1 VDPLIVARWQ
11 FGITTVYHF
20 LFVPLTIGLALIVAI
35 METAWVRTKDPKY
48 LRSTKFWGKLFLIN
62 FAIGVVTGI
71 VQEFQFGMNWSSYSR
86 YVGDI
91 FGAPLAIE
99 ALLAFFLE
107 STFIGLWI
115 FGWNRLSPRMHL
127 ASAWLV
133 VAGTSISSFWILTA
147 NGWMQNPVG
156 YEINQATGR
165 AEMTSFLEV
174 ITNRV
179 TWIHFPHTLFSAV
192 LTAAILVLA
201 VSAWHILRNNDIEVF
216 RPSAALGTVLVL
228 VAGLGVAFTG
238 HTQGQ
243 IMTEVQPMK
252 MAAAEALWET
262 EAPASFSLFAVG
274 DVENGR
280 NRINIAVPRALS
292 VLATNSLDGEVRGIN
307 PIQAEYEETYGEG
320 NYIPPVGTV
329 YWSFR
334 LMVGLGFAM
343 IALGAVGT
351 YLFWKK
357 RLVEARWFHRLAIW
371 TIALPIL
378 ANTFGWIVT
387 EIGRQP
393 WAVFGLLRVE
403 DAISPNVSAGEVIT
417 TLTGFTV
424 IYGVLAAVNVYLM
437 TKYARAG
444 TTGET
449 SAEDVGAAMA
459 Y

>member
-1 VDPLIVARWQ
+1 MEALTVARWQ

-20 LFVPLTIGLALIVAI
+20 LFVPLTIGLAIVVAI
-35 METAWVRTKDPKY
+35 LETAWVRTKDPKY
-48 LRSTKFWGKLFLIN
+48 LRATKFWGKLFLIN

-115 FGWNRLSPRMHL
+115 FGWNRLSPKMHL
-127 ASAWLV
+127 LSAWMV
-133 VAGTSISSFWILTA
+133 AAGTTISAFWILTA

-156 YEINQATGR
+156 ATVNPETGR
-165 AEMTSFLEV
+165 AELDSFVEV
-174 ITNRV
+174 ISNRV
-179 TWIHFPHTLFSAV
+179 TWIHFPHTILSAL
-192 LTAAILVLA
+192 LTAAILVMA
-201 VSAWHILRNNDIEVF
+201 VSAWHLLRDNDRDVF
-216 RPSAALGTVLVL
+216 RTSAALGSVIAL

-262 EAPASFSLFAVG
+262 EQPAAFSLFAVG

-280 NRINIAVPRALS
+280 NHINITIPRALS
-292 VLATNSLDGEVRGIN
+292 VLSTNSFDGEVLGIN
-307 PIQAEYEETYGEG
+307 PLQAQYEEEYGPG

-334 LMVGLGFAM
+334 LMIGLGFVM
-343 IALGAVGT
+343 IGLGALGT
-351 YLFWKK
+351 YLFWKG
-357 RLVEARWFHRLAIW
+357 RLGEARWFHRLAVWVI
-371 TIALPIL
+371 PFPFL
-378 ANTFGWIVT
+378 ANIFGWIVT
-387 EIGRQP
+387 EMAGSPGRC
-393 WAVFGLLRVE
+393 
-403 DAISPNVSAGEVIT
+403 
-417 TLTGFTV
+417 TGSCEWRT
-424 IYGVLAAVNVYLM
+424 
-437 TKYARAG
+437 RCPRR
-444 TTGET
+444 
-449 SAEDVGAAMA
+449 
-459 Y
+459 